1 MQVRTPELP
10 YRVLVV
16 ILITYGTG
24 FLLTALGGWAL
35 YQSAISHMDD
45 TADSIVERIL
55 GQLEPKI
62 EANAAA
68 IDRNARMIQQ
78 NGDQITLLRER
89 VAALETS
96 VDELNRRVL
105 VLEEKVDDLAFRAG
119 ALESRMTS
127 LESRV
132 GDLES
137 RVGDLESRVGDLA
150 ISVRTLAGQAGASI
164 GNDQTLE
171 SVEELENH
179 TQLLFEHAAKL
190 EEEANIFAP
199 AENRR

>member
-1 MQVRTPELP
+1 MQVQTPELP

-24 FLLTALGGWAL
+24 FLLTAVGGWAL
-35 YQSAISHMDD
+35 HQSAISHMND

-62 EANAAA
+62 EANAVA

-78 NGDQITLLRER
+78 NGEQITLLRER
-89 VAALETS
+89 VAALETN

-105 VLEEKVDDLAFRAG
+105 ALEEKVDDLAFRVG
-119 ALESRMTS
+119 ALESRMAS
-127 LESRV
+127 LEFRVDELDSRVGGLESRV
-132 GDLES
+132 GDLE
-137 RVGDLESRVGDLA
+137 
-150 ISVRTLAGQAGASI
+150 ISVRTLAGQALAPA
-164 GNDQTLE
+164 NEDKTRA
-171 SVEELENH
+171 SVEELESLAR
-179 TQLLFEHAAKL
+179 LLFEHTATL

-199 AENRR
+199 PENPR